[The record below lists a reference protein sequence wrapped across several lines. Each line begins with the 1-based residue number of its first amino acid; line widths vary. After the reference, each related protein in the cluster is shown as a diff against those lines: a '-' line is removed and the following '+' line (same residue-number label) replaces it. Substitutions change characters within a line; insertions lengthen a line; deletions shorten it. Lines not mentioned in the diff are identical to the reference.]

1 MAPVSKYQLTI
12 NSPNVRYTED
22 YIESDYIYESVKCVK
37 DEETKTITV
46 SSKSYCLQ
54 LDITLVICFIFT
66 CSFDRRV
73 PSQLPSLL
81 EPSEKF
87 QKPASCSSDGVATT
101 VPQ

>member
-46 SSKSYCLQ
+46 SINFLSTNEQ
-54 LDITLVICFIFT
+54 VINF
-66 CSFDRRV
+66 CSLNNRQV
-73 PSQLPSLL
+73 LSQL
-81 EPSEKF
+81 
-87 QKPASCSSDGVATT
+87 Q
-101 VPQ
+101 